1 MNLVTVTTDTATIC
15 IFDPLAMRHRKDDV
29 GDWWSLPCNELEE
42 IRLRNAIFLNVGS
55 DGTYSVLIGPGS
67 QENGLVLSLKVP
79 SGKLFVGPGE
89 EMTGGGF
96 EPDGDWGG
104 EFIPLESGDY
114 RVGISRDGEA
124 LDVRLTLQQPFENK
138 ISELVRI

>member
-15 IFDPLAMRHRKDDV
+15 IFDPVAMRHRKDEV
-29 GDWWSLPCNELEE
+29 GDWWSLPRNELEE

-55 DGTYSVLIGPGS
+55 DGIYSVLVGS
-67 QENGLVLSLKVP
+67 GSHENGLDLSLRVP

-96 EPDGDWGG
+96 EPTGEWGG
-104 EFIPLESGDY
+104 EFIALGSGDY
-114 RVGISRDGEA
+114 RVSISRNDNT
-124 LDVRLTLQQPFENK
+124 LDVRLASHAPFENK
-138 ISELVRI
+138 FNELVRI